1 MLNKKAKKPT
11 KQELLAAKN
20 KSVPDIIATDLKVLF
35 VGINPSLYSAA
46 VQHHFARPGNRFWP
60 VLHSAGFTSRLLS
73 PDEEIELLK
82 DGYGITNVVS
92 RATASAAELSAEEL
106 TAGGRGLLAKIKK
119 YKPHIVAILG
129 IGAYRAAFGRSKATF
144 GKQLETLENVPL
156 WVLPNP
162 SGLNATYQM
171 PDLTR
176 IYRKLQNAAKK
187 S

>member
-1 MLNKKAKKPT
+1 MA
-11 KQELLAAKN
+11 
-20 KSVPDIIATDLKVLF
+20 
-35 VGINPSLYSAA
+35 
-46 VQHHFARPGNRFWP
+46 
-60 VLHSAGFTSRLLS
+60 
-73 PDEEIELLK
+73 
-82 DGYGITNVVS
+82 S